1 MDGLGSVIGLVWM
14 MRMRSRGRGSEKGS
28 RTLAGAR
35 KRAEGN
41 R

>member
-1 MDGLGSVIGLVWM
+1 MDGLGNVIGLVWM
-14 MRMRSRGRGSEKGS
+14 MRMRGRGSEKGS